1 MKPGDRFRFTAEG
14 VVVEKTPGVHG
25 VTFDGHEHSRLNY
38 LLDEFFVAH
47 AEIIAPPYVPQAGD
61 IVRLGSNLGTV
72 TATHFNDGTV
82 DVDWSGTEIVETP
95 RSLTLVARPGEV
107 YQP

>member
-1 MKPGDRFRFTAEG
+1 MR
-14 VVVEKTPGVHG
+14 
-25 VTFDGHEHSRLNY
+25 DGHEHEAR
-38 LLDEFFVAH
+38 
-47 AEIIAPPYVPQAGD
+47 
-61 IVRLGSNLGTV
+61 SNLGTV